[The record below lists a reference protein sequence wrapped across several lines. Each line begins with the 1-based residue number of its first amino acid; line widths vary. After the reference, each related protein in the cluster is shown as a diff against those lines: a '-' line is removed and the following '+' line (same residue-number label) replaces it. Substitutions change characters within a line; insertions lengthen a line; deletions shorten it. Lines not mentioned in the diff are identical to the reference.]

1 MRKAFTLVEL
11 LVVIAIIAILAG
23 MLMPALNRAREEAQ
37 KTSCINN
44 QMNVGKNLI
53 MYRNDHREQMPSWS
67 RTDEDNDRTFYDSS
81 LSIALLWPNYS
92 ETLSLFACPATSD
105 EDRMEMTQYNS
116 GDEVDQNLGK
126 INEAM
131 DGDATTDNWRF
142 DTELQFETY
151 DNYQNDP
158 SYVIDPNVPVNSWG
172 SRVIYADG
180 PDMDF
185 QRWHWMDVSENA
197 DPTAFPAKESGMANH
212 GYGQVVTFY
221 DGHTEFVTI
230 SGDGRLQ
237 NPSLSQGQI
246 PSGAVD
252 EEGYSLALNVGN
264 DTDDDGEPDTTPV
277 DPDIYAD
284 DFFQGYHTTDN
295 EWIYDGDEKI
305 DAHLGTYVDFY
316 TDDNAQDVPF
326 TTSGPAFGAAPD
338 YMGPDDETDAFWGI
352 DDYNGS

>member
-23 MLMPALNRAREEAQ
+23 MLMPALNRARQEAQ

-67 RTDEDNDRTFYDSS
+67 RTDETLGQTYYDSS
-81 LSIALLWPNYS
+81 LSIALLWPNYT
-92 ETLSLFACPATSD
+92 ETLSLFACPGTSD
-105 EDRMEMTQYNS
+105 EDRMDVSQY
-116 GDEVDQNLGK
+116 DEGEDPTAAGADK
-126 INEAM
+126 INAAM

-142 DTELQFETY
+142 DTQLQFESY

-158 SYVIDPNVPVNSWG
+158 SYVIDPNIPVNSWG
-172 SRVIYADG
+172 SRAIYADG

-185 QRWHWMDVSENA
+185 QRWDWMNVSGNA

-230 SGDGRLQ
+230 SGNGRLQ

-252 EEGYSLALNVGN
+252 EEGDDLRLNVAVG
-264 DTDDDGEPDTTPV
+264 DGTPL

-284 DFFQGYHTTDN
+284 DFFQGYHATDDD
-295 EWIYDGDEKI
+295 WIYDGDEKI
-305 DAHLGTYVDFY
+305 DSHLGTYVDFY
-316 TDDNAQDVPF
+316 TDDYAQDVPF
-326 TTSGPAFGAAPD
+326 TTSAPAPGTPPD
-338 YMGPDDETDAFWGI
+338 YLGPDNEADLLWGI
-352 DDYNGS
+352 NDVNP